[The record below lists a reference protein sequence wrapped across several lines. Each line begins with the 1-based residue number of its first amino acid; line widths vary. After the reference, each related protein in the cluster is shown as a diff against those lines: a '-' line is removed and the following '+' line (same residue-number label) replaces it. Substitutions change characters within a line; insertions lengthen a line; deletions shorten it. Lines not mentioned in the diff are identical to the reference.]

1 MVKKKVLFEDTVM
14 AYNKW
19 VSGIAAREF
28 NSQRMK
34 FKDLVSRD
42 FDTDQSPNNVKVGK
56 ALPYQLVNAANIL
69 GDLFTSTSNAINA
82 FESALNNPVV
92 KEDKKLTGEVKQ
104 MLTHLGASLSNLKK
118 IFKVVGENGDE
129 QPEPTEEAP
138 EPR

>member
-1 MVKKKVLFEDTVM
+1 M

-34 FKDLVSRD
+34 FKDLMSRD
-42 FDTDQSPNNVKVGK
+42 FDTDQSPNTAKADKV
-56 ALPYQLVNAANIL
+56 LPYQLVNAANIL

-82 FESALNNPVV
+82 FESALYNPVV
-92 KEDKKLTGEVKQ
+92 KEDEKLTKEVTE
-104 MLTHLGASLSNLKK
+104 MLTHLKDSLSCLKN
-118 IFKVVGENGDE
+118 IFKVVGRDGEELPN
-129 QPEPTEEAP
+129 PTEEAP